1 MLFKKPSDND
11 YPQILQLLDR
21 AFAPSISESNLVK
34 NLQDKG
40 KISFDFI
47 IEKDGRVLAY
57 ICYSAAYDSSK
68 TKIGFHLAPLAV
80 LPEKQQHGIGR
91 RITTESLKL
100 LPKGQPVY
108 VLGDPEY
115 YKKFGFR
122 VDKTQKCAFDPEG
135 DHFMVLSDGPLPPRE
150 VLYEDEFMI

>member
-1 MLFKKPSDND
+1 MLFKKPSNTD
-11 YPQILQLLDR
+11 YPQILHLLDR

-34 NLQDKG
+34 NLRDKG
-40 KISFDFI
+40 KIYFDFI

-57 ICYSAAYDSSK
+57 ICYSAAYDSRK
-68 TKIGFHLAPLAV
+68 TRIGFHLAPLAV
-80 LPEKQQHGIGR
+80 LPEKQHQGLGQ
-91 RITTESLKL
+91 RITIESLKL

-122 VDKTQKCAFDPEG
+122 EKCAFDPEG
-135 DHFMVLSDGPLPPRE
+135 EHFMVLSDGPLPPRE
-150 VLYEDEFMI
+150 VFYEDEFMI